1 MRAFRNLR
9 FRAKALPISAV
20 FLVPLALLATLFTQV
35 RLETIDTTELERRG
49 VAYVKEATPLLLKVA
64 ELRRLSLRNAS
75 GSPVAD
81 TSEARKALDAQLAV
95 VEALDKSEGATLGTS
110 DALAR
115 VRAALQG
122 LAPASEGLM
131 SVYASHVKLSS
142 AMYDVI
148 SAAADGS
155 GLTPD
160 PELDTYYLMDAS
172 VVVLP
177 RLIDEA
183 ARMHAL
189 SVAVASSGQNGDIA
203 AIEINRLD
211 AMVDERSGVLTGD
224 AAKVAGAHPDAKAK
238 LDRQPWPRRWSN
250 CVAWPPTALAAAAR
264 KRPTSCWPLATR
276 PSRPGKPCR
285 PT

>member
-148 SAAADGS
+148 SAAVDGS

-183 ARMHAL
+183 ARMRGL
-189 SVAVASSGQNGDIA
+189 SVAAAASGQNGEIA
-203 AIEINRLD
+203 AI
-211 AMVDERSGVLTGD
+211 
-224 AAKVAGAHPDAKAK
+224 
-238 LDRQPWPRRWSN
+238 
-250 CVAWPPTALAAAAR
+250 
-264 KRPTSCWPLATR
+264 
-276 PSRPGKPCR
+276 
-285 PT
+285 

>member
-1 MRAFRNLR
+1 
-9 FRAKALPISAV
+9 
-20 FLVPLALLATLFTQV
+20 
-35 RLETIDTTELERRG
+35 
-49 VAYVKEATPLLLKVA
+49 
-64 ELRRLSLRNAS
+64 
-75 GSPVAD
+75 
-81 TSEARKALDAQLAV
+81 
-95 VEALDKSEGATLGTS
+95 
-110 DALAR
+110 
-115 VRAALQG
+115 
-122 LAPASEGLM
+122 M

-250 CVAWPPTALAAAAR
+250 CVAWPPTAQAAAAR